1 LVPPVEFYA
10 TYSIPLSALIFPN
23 IVREKAEITQLFL
36 YPDSFIPLEIFE
48 MVSNY
53 RRYLDKDK
61 YVFPSSRH
69 SWDSSMVWVFSME
82 LTNSYHKKLTCEHGL

>member
-1 LVPPVEFYA
+1 LVPHAEVYA
-10 TYSIPLSALIFPN
+10 TCSIPLSALIFPN

-36 YPDSFIPLEIFE
+36 NPDSFIPLEMIE
-48 MVSNY
+48 MVSKY

-82 LTNSYHKKLTCEHGL
+82 LTTSYHEKLTCEHGL